1 MGASTS
7 SFEERRQASG
17 LPDPATRLRQF
28 PEPERSES
36 VVTRNL
42 SVTISRSNGSRT
54 VAVAGEIDVATA
66 PELERVLND
75 LEHEVVTVDLSE
87 VTFIDSCGLT
97 VLFDAY
103 TRIRHAGGQF
113 AVHGT
118 QPIVQ
123 RSIEVTRLD
132 DMVRDDRTAV

>member
-1 MGASTS
+1 MGVQQVPSRSDAKFRVSLTP
-7 SFEERRQASG
+7 
-17 LPDPATRLRQF
+17 LPGFRQF
-28 PEPERSES
+28 PELEEAKC
-36 VVTRNL
+36 VVTGNL
-42 SVTISRSNGSRT
+42 SFNISRSNGSPT
-54 VAVAGEIDVATA
+54 VAVAGEIDLATA
-66 PELERVLND
+66 PELERVLKD
-75 LEHEVVTVDLSE
+75 FEHEVVTVDLSE

-123 RSIEVTRLD
+123 RSIEITRLD
-132 DMVRDDRTAV
+132 DMVRDDHTAV